1 VVGTHGDDPVGRK
14 RRLGQNGLEHA
25 LPGTRPA
32 RDDEEVGVVEL
43 DHLAEA
49 RERAAKG
56 AADVLV
62 DFPQGEPYRG
72 VHDPEVAFPAAAAGD
87 DLVDVVEHAF
97 LREMAP
103 VLCLKGHGLRFVLP
117 FTEGGDGALRSG
129 RFRVL
134 TFFLGLRLFLDSRL
148 LEKVAEAADVGASVV
163 AVHVLAGLEN
173 AESYGHGHLA
183 HELGLAGALGRGLL
197 QRVAA
202 EESYFHKP

>member
-1 VVGTHGDDPVGRK
+1 
-14 RRLGQNGLEHA
+14 
-25 LPGTRPA
+25 
-32 RDDEEVGVVEL
+32 
-43 DHLAEA
+43 
-49 RERAAKG
+49 
-56 AADVLV
+56 
-62 DFPQGEPYRG
+62 
-72 VHDPEVAFPAAAAGD
+72 
-87 DLVDVVEHAF
+87 
-97 LREMAP
+97 MAP